1 MWGGADESTAIRAI
15 QAAIDAGVNLI
26 DTAPAYGFGVSE
38 EIVGKAIQGRRDKA
52 LVATKCSLVWHLDKG
67 THFFNS
73 DRKHPRDD
81 ATEMRVYR
89 YLGPESVR
97 YEIEQSLK
105 RLKVETIDLY
115 QTHWQDPTTP
125 IAETMEELLRLK
137 EEGKIRAIGACNATP
152 TEMDEYRKVGQLD
165 SDQELYNMLDRKP
178 EKGNLPYCVKRNLA
192 FLGYSPLAQ
201 GLLTGKI
208 GPERTF
214 DDGDQRNL
222 KPRFT
227 VENRPKIVAM
237 LEEFKGIARDRG
249 VTLGQLA
256 IAWTIHQRGCT
267 HALAGARS
275 PEQATENAAAGDIRL
290 SPEELA
296 AMAEAVETHARE
308 LPAWAG

>member
-1 MWGGADESTAIRAI
+1 
-15 QAAIDAGVNLI
+15 
-26 DTAPAYGFGVSE
+26 
-38 EIVGKAIQGRRDKA
+38 
-52 LVATKCSLVWHLDKG
+52 
-67 THFFNS
+67 
-73 DRKHPRDD
+73 
-81 ATEMRVYR
+81 
-89 YLGPESVR
+89 
-97 YEIEQSLK
+97 
-105 RLKVETIDLY
+105 
-115 QTHWQDPTTP
+115 
-125 IAETMEELLRLK
+125 
-137 EEGKIRAIGACNATP
+137 
-152 TEMDEYRKVGQLD
+152 MDEYRKVGQLD

-227 VENRPKIVAM
+227 VENRQKIVAM